1 LTSSAVNFVEAP
13 HVAGKKRL
21 QDARCREP
29 IDFQQVEVIRHQDI
43 GVERERIALT
53 HDPKPLNEC
62 LIVAFADKYFLP
74 IITTRHYVVEQSFG
88 VNSRMARH
96 RFQP

>member
-1 LTSSAVNFVEAP
+1 M
-13 HVAGKKRL
+13 
-21 QDARCREP
+21 
-29 IDFQQVEVIRHQDI
+29 
-43 GVERERIALT
+43 ALT

-88 VNSRMARH
+88 VNSRIGAASFPTMS
-96 RFQP
+96 